1 LPSGTFIFFAGIA
14 ILWCIFLTYH
24 ELRQEKNQLDQQLA
38 ARLEISETPLLQ
50 EYPVNTGETSRLFYV
65 AVRNPSSSLVR
76 NVSVLLT
83 EINPPAADLAWLP
96 VHLHIKHDNG
106 PGQLREMFDL
116 NPGSVRHI
124 DLTSRVNG
132 HNRPVTVHH
141 IVSGANR
148 ELPSTPTVSYLFSIR
163 AEAANLPL
171 PAEAKFLIRVN
182 SAGQLVCLPG
192 AFTDLDKG
200 FVEFRRDAKQL
211 LNRLIKQIGLL
222 LIQTQRITT
231 VLAREAG
238 RMTWLNSEQIT
249 RLDRVMGFRVAADR
263 FRVLGPIFI
272 RFTAW
277 RIIRAVRPFERTAK
291 VYRSDISALVTNLT
305 GWVETSTTVAGSD
318 VHDMESLQSAINENA
333 EQLTHWRA
341 TTMTTRNLR
350 ISRQLNRSLDR
361 LIFTQTELLNA
372 TDQLKTALP
381 EIVSLAKSR
390 MVE

>member
-1 LPSGTFIFFAGIA
+1 
-14 ILWCIFLTYH
+14 
-24 ELRQEKNQLDQQLA
+24 
-38 ARLEISETPLLQ
+38 
-50 EYPVNTGETSRLFYV
+50 
-65 AVRNPSSSLVR
+65 
-76 NVSVLLT
+76 
-83 EINPPAADLAWLP
+83 
-96 VHLHIKHDNG
+96 
-106 PGQLREMFDL
+106 
-116 NPGSVRHI
+116 
-124 DLTSRVNG
+124 
-132 HNRPVTVHH
+132 
-141 IVSGANR
+141 
-148 ELPSTPTVSYLFSIR
+148 
-163 AEAANLPL
+163 
-171 PAEAKFLIRVN
+171 
-182 SAGQLVCLPG
+182 
-192 AFTDLDKG
+192 
-200 FVEFRRDAKQL
+200 
-211 LNRLIKQIGLL
+211 
-222 LIQTQRITT
+222 
-231 VLAREAG
+231 
-238 RMTWLNSEQIT
+238 MTWLNSEQIT